1 VDRRR
6 RLAVRAG
13 ILTPPCLVA
22 TLGVLTALNW
32 SHLRDAGWSAV
43 GYTDLQWP
51 SILATGRWGLA
62 TCLAFLATGL
72 AGLGL
77 AWAARDLLP
86 PGRARLAAAAL
97 AVMGLAT
104 CLVAFPADPIGSPD
118 PPSWHDRVHDIA
130 YPSLPVAAIAGMAW
144 LALTLPRNPAWRA
157 LARASAAAAPVA
169 LTAFVLTE
177 IDDVAQAARFA
188 LLGTLL
194 LWVELVALTLR
205 PAASG
210 GPAPRASGGG

>member
-1 VDRRR
+1 VDRLR
-6 RLAVRAG
+6 RLALTAG
-13 ILTPPCLVA
+13 VLAPPCLLA
-22 TLGVLTALNW
+22 ALAVLTALNW
-32 SHLRDAGWSAV
+32 SHLREAGWSAV

-72 AGLGL
+72 AGLAL
-77 AWAARDLLP
+77 AWAAREGLP
-86 PGRARLAAAAL
+86 PGRPRLAAAAL

-104 CLVAFPADPIGSPD
+104 CLVAFPADPIGTPD

-130 YPSLPVAAIAGMAW
+130 YPFLPVAAIAGMAW
-144 LALTLPRNPAWRA
+144 LALTLPRSPRWRG

-169 LTAFVLTE
+169 LAAFVLTGVE
-177 IDDVAQAARFA
+177 DVAQAARFA

-194 LWVELVALTLR
+194 LWVELLALRLRGRVGTAAALTVR
-205 PAASG
+205 DG
-210 GPAPRASGGG
+210 